1 VQQPIGVESGVQ
13 AEAEKLSSLPA
24 LASVPS
30 STVPHPADVAVVHT
44 TVATAASV
52 TLTSKQQQPSPL
64 IVLQPPLQQ
73 QHSHHSNKVPATTGA
88 VLLPG
93 NAHSHFFLSHS
104 QSTGGDQTNAIY
116 LELRQLGFTCWYDN
130 RAKDL
135 TKEGMRRGIQQ
146 AAAFLLFLSDGVL
159 ERPFCRFEIR
169 EALALKK
176 PMLLIHE
183 SDPRFRSFDFGK
195 AGSTAPADLKKM
207 LDNHESL
214 PFRRRGYERDGMLQ
228 SLIERAGFKDL
239 LESAR
244 NASTT
249 DLVELAT
256 VPQEIGHFDLESF
269 QDRPV
274 QAELMKLLVLRK
286 DDPSFTSC
294 VLIHGMGGTGKTV
307 TAVAVVQEAA
317 IRTHFSNMYWLVV
330 GQDATVGGKLRQLQ
344 SILYKQLTD
353 KAVKSEEVQAKDEQE
368 WRTMLAD
375 AMTMQRALIVLDD
388 PWLPE
393 QVRFLNP
400 VDGSRTDHRL
410 LVTTRIRS
418 LVPRAA
424 CIELALMSR
433 DEAAA
438 LLLGLANIQQATYLK
453 QHKDAEWPPKAAH
466 DIAAECGLL
475 PMTLSIAS
483 QVVRS
488 WGDGW
493 EKSVLPLLK
502 QQHSNKPSAGGS
514 GTALSTVEAR
524 IIGAGLKALKGED
537 ADAIEELFGVFA
549 VTQEDCVHSMPVIEL
564 LWRSC
569 CASDGSGG
577 DDLGTRL
584 KVRQWTQM
592 LVDHSLLL
600 GSFTKGVH
608 VHDIVLTYLRN
619 THSPSEL
626 RVLQK
631 RVVEELV
638 RVSTARPFED
648 TGSMSKA
655 FAGEEVDWYVC
666 NVGSFHIKQSI
677 DRSVPVAENEDV
689 VRYLMLEDTMLFQ
702 QTALAVGEEE
712 LMALAAHFTDRNQ
725 WSKAAKSRWAVY
737 YVSSS
742 QSVAMMDEV
751 MELLEKCGSTRT
763 SGALQLE
770 LVIISSLR
778 YQVRYEAGSA
788 GRSQL
793 GARITELG
801 QNPSLRTD
809 PWGLA
814 IGGIYPK
821 VVMLTGVA
829 VTAWEGGKKVD
840 GDSVLKGMSL
850 WYNQATPLMQSACNN
865 AVGARKVTL

>member
-1 VQQPIGVESGVQ
+1 
-13 AEAEKLSSLPA
+13 
-24 LASVPS
+24 
-30 STVPHPADVAVVHT
+30 
-44 TVATAASV
+44 
-52 TLTSKQQQPSPL
+52 
-64 IVLQPPLQQ
+64 
-73 QHSHHSNKVPATTGA
+73 
-88 VLLPG
+88 
-93 NAHSHFFLSHS
+93 
-104 QSTGGDQTNAIY
+104 
-116 LELRQLGFTCWYDN
+116 
-130 RAKDL
+130 
-135 TKEGMRRGIQQ
+135 
-146 AAAFLLFLSDGVL
+146 
-159 ERPFCRFEIR
+159 
-169 EALALKK
+169 
-176 PMLLIHE
+176 MLLIHE
-183 SDPRFRSFDFGK
+183 SDPRFGSFDFGK
-195 AGSTAPADLKKM
+195 AGSTAPADLKDM
-207 LDNHESL
+207 LDSHESL

-249 DLVELAT
+249 ASVELAT
-256 VPQEIGHFDLESF
+256 MPQEIGHFDLESF

-274 QAELMKLLVLRK
+274 QAELMDLLVLPK
-286 DDPSFTSC
+286 EDQHFTSC

-317 IRTHFSNMYWLVV
+317 IRTHFSNIYWLVV

-344 SILYKQLTD
+344 SILYKQLTG
-353 KAVKSEEVQAKDEQE
+353 KAVTAEEVQAKDEQE
-368 WRTMLAD
+368 WRVMLVD
-375 AMTMQRALIVLDD
+375 AMTMQRALVVLDD

-400 VDGSRTDHRL
+400 VDGSGTEHRL

-433 DEAAA
+433 EEAAT
-438 LLLGLANIQQATYLK
+438 LLLGLANIEQAAYLK
-453 QHKDAEWPPKAAH
+453 QHKGAEWPPKAAH

-493 EKSVLPLLK
+493 EESVLPLLK
-502 QQHSNKPSAGGS
+502 QQHSNKSSAGGS
-514 GTALSTVEAR
+514 GAALSTVEAR

-537 ADAIEELFGVFA
+537 ADAIEELFVAFA
-549 VTQEDCVHSMPVIEL
+549 VTREDCVHSMPVIEL

-569 CASDGSGG
+569 CASDSRGG
-577 DDLGTRL
+577 DDLGMRL

-600 GSFTKGVH
+600 GSFMKGVH

-619 THSPSEL
+619 TQSPSEL
-626 RVLQK
+626 RALQK

-648 TGSMSKA
+648 TGSTSKA

-666 NVGSFHIKQSI
+666 NVGSFHLKQSMNQ
-677 DRSVPVAENEDV
+677 SVPVTENEDV
-689 VRYLMLEDTMLFQ
+689 ARYLMLDDAMLFQ
-702 QTALAVGEEE
+702 QTALAVGEKE
-712 LMALAAHFTDRNQ
+712 LEALAAHFTDKSQ
-725 WSKAAKSRWAVY
+725 WLEAAKVRYAVY
-737 YVSSS
+737 LVSSS
-742 QSVAMMDEV
+742 PSVAMMDEV

-770 LVIISSLR
+770 LDVIGSFK
-778 YQVRYEAGSA
+778 YQTQYKTGSA
-788 GRSQL
+788 ERTQL

-801 QNPSLRTD
+801 QNPSVRTD
-809 PWGLA
+809 PWKL
-814 IGGIYPK
+814 ITSSLYPK
-821 VVMLTGVA
+821 FLMLAGCVPP
-829 VTAWEGGKKVD
+829 AWEGGKKPD
-840 GDSVLKGMSL
+840 GDSILKGMEL
-850 WYNQATPLMQSACNN
+850 WHNQTTPLTQSACDN
-865 AVGARKVTL
+865 AVGARKVRLIIATVRIFHTHAILTRLCFVEGIFRDIQACSNADVFLFSLRACLEGERGAVPSRY